1 LRVRGEILGPSRP
14 RRDPDGRA
22 EADGAALETPPLAQ
36 PSIRRT
42 EVPFGPFLAASALG
56 YLFLHR
62 QVWLFIERAVLG
74 G

>member
-1 LRVRGEILGPSRP
+1 M
-14 RRDPDGRA
+14 
-22 EADGAALETPPLAQ
+22 ETPLPAE